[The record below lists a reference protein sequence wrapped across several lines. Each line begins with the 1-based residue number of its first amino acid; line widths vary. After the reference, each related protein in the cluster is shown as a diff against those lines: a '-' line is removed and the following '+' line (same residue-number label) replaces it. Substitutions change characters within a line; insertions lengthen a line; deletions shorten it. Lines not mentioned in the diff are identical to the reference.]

1 MEARILLLFSILL
14 LGTVTSSQF
23 AFADGNDS
31 PLACTGSPTDNWANS
46 ETSNVY
52 DAGAG
57 NTIDSICIKDGSN
70 SFGGLQHSALIT
82 VNSPPNY
89 GDGDSPNTCYSVTGL
104 GSQFV
109 TVTETGAAGCMGISH
124 VDGITDGD
132 MVGGSAHII
141 DKTALMVTGAQVSAS
156 WMIPVLISAIGI
168 GVFVV
173 TRK

>member
-1 MEARILLLFSILL
+1 MEARVLLLFSILL

-23 AFADGNDS
+23 AFADGNGS
-31 PLACTGSPTDNWANS
+31 IPACEGSPTDDWANS

-57 NTIDSICIKDGSN
+57 NTIDEICIKDGKD
-70 SFGGLQHSALIT
+70 SFGNSQHSGLIT
-82 VNSPPNY
+82 VDGTY
-89 GDGDSPNTCYSVTGL
+89 GDGDFPDTCYTISGL
-104 GSQFV
+104 GFQIV

-124 VDGITDGD
+124 VDGITEGD

-141 DKTALMVTGAQVSAS
+141 DKTALLVTGAQLSAS
-156 WMIPVLISAIGI
+156 WMIPVLVSAIGI

-173 TRK
+173 TRKS